1 MMFAQ
6 TTVEAPKK
14 GASRREAEISVAR
27 VAPPTSSA
35 TSPSLTWRVTDTFYR
50 GSGRGRGLL
59 GRIARLVRRDRD
71 LLGRDLAR
79 NDRDVDLVLVLA
91 IDEDRRA
98 GAELAPEDEVGQR
111 VLDVALDRAAQ
122 RPGAHRRVVALLDEE
137 LLRGVRELD
146 RGLVLADLVAQ
157 PLHHQI
163 DDRHDLFLR
172 QL

>member
-50 GSGRGRGLL
+50 GSDRGRGLL
-59 GRIARLVRRDRD
+59 GRLARLVVVLAGRIARLVRRDRD
-71 LLGRDLAR
+71 ILGRDLAR

-91 IDEDRRA
+91 IDEDRR
-98 GAELAPEDEVGQR
+98 
-111 VLDVALDRAAQ
+111 
-122 RPGAHRRVVALLDEE
+122 
-137 LLRGVRELD
+137 
-146 RGLVLADLVAQ
+146 
-157 PLHHQI
+157 
-163 DDRHDLFLR
+163 
-172 QL
+172 